1 MFLRDRGTRNAR
13 KMYDPFLSPNESSD
27 RVANKLLSVR
37 KTPFFQQR
45 LTHLEWHSTELR
57 KRPRND
63 FIPTAAPVHS
73 HGQPNLRGHPSNN
86 HDTKSNK
93 AGAPDSHNKNISNII
108 NKNSNNKNNNSND
121 NNGQNPNHSG
131 HNHMNP
137 TPSKPGENVRVIEK
151 TVVYEPSTIM
161 GNPPLVD
168 DRVRHLVQFILQHVK
183 EGNIEIEA
191 KLGSLI
197 EKDQSVRVIHL
208 VPVICETPI
217 RPESNSDVR
226 FESDVGDKL
235 FGKINE
241 RLNGRVE
248 ETSNRPKQTK
258 LINPNL
264 PSHINGGTVSYVRT
278 QEADVYYPN
287 RIRQTRRPSAASA
300 AMNPQR
306 PVYDQVV
313 RTQRKTRLGDLNVL
327 CPGSICDI
335 RYSASR
341 EEDCEVPP
349 TASPEMQREK
359 YRLSYKYEY
368 VSVDITT
375 VEMVR
380 GGKLKTTHEV
390 EVEVDSAAVNLF
402 EEVTKYLQGDESSKL
417 FDVATSL
424 VQTVRVLLEI

>member
-1 MFLRDRGTRNAR
+1 
-13 KMYDPFLSPNESSD
+13 
-27 RVANKLLSVR
+27 
-37 KTPFFQQR
+37 
-45 LTHLEWHSTELR
+45 
-57 KRPRND
+57 
-63 FIPTAAPVHS
+63 
-73 HGQPNLRGHPSNN
+73 
-86 HDTKSNK
+86 
-93 AGAPDSHNKNISNII
+93 
-108 NKNSNNKNNNSND
+108 
-121 NNGQNPNHSG
+121 
-131 HNHMNP
+131 MNP
-137 TPSKPGENVRVIEK
+137 AMSSQNKPGENVRVIEK
-151 TVVYEPSTIM
+151 PVVYEPSSIM

-226 FESDVGDKL
+226 FESDVGEEL

-248 ETSNRPKQTK
+248 ETSNRPKQNK

-264 PSHINGGTVSYVRT
+264 PPHINGGTVSYVRT
-278 QEADVYYPN
+278 QEADVYYPS
-287 RIRQTRRPSAASA
+287 RIRQTRRPSAANAVS
-300 AMNPQR
+300 NPQQR
-306 PVYDQVV
+306 PIYDQVV

-341 EEDCEVPP
+341 EEDCKVPP
-349 TASPEMQREK
+349 TANPEMQRDK

-375 VEMVR
+375 VEMVTR

-390 EVEVDSAAVNLF
+390 EVEVDPAAVNLF
-402 EEVTKYLQGDESSKL
+402 KEVTKYLQGDESSKL

-424 VQTVRVLLEI
+424 VQTVRVLLEM